1 MAHFSQFD
9 LLGIKSL
16 FGAVIFSSLAVS
28 AFLGRPLFDLVAAD
42 TGLLFQGFHPV
53 RQLRQPLGK
62 LRHPLGQLRH
72 PLGQLRQ
79 FIHDESRADVQIK
92 SLLSKGGKGTAA
104 ACVTAP
110 WWSRRRGSNGRSPGG
125 RSCAWCL
132 GVGLVGTW
140 RSRLILAKPENLK
153 RLMSMP

>member
-62 LRHPLGQLRH
+62 LRHPLGQLR
-72 PLGQLRQ
+72 Q

-125 RSCAWCL
+125 RSCA
-132 GVGLVGTW
+132 
-140 RSRLILAKPENLK
+140 
-153 RLMSMP
+153 

>member
-53 RQLRQPLGK
+53 R
-62 LRHPLGQLRH
+62 QLRH

-125 RSCAWCL
+125 RSCA
-132 GVGLVGTW
+132 
-140 RSRLILAKPENLK
+140 
-153 RLMSMP
+153 